1 MANAKT
7 ELLYNL
13 TQLEKRKGRSIPIK
27 CATITRESY
36 HWYNDEYVEDRKSI
50 DLREGHSIGE
60 YEEFLHRLDFQYDNG
75 YGGQQVYGMV
85 WLKEENTWMERGEYD
100 GSEWWEYKKCPKV
113 PDELKAN

>member
-1 MANAKT
+1 MQNAKE
-7 ELLYNL
+7 ELLSH
-13 TQLEKRKGRSIPIK
+13 LEKNKVTIK
-27 CATITRESY
+27 CATINCGIS

-113 PDELKAN
+113 PDELKANNL